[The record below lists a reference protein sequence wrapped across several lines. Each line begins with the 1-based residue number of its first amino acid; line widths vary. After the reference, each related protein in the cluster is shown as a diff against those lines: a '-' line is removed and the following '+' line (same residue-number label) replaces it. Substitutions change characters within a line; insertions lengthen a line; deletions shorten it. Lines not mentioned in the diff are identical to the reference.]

1 MFDNRQGD
9 LYLFN
14 TLDGGEI
21 VVANGEPVMDQGL
34 ESAVY
39 ISLEGASTPW
49 FANEFL
55 LENQKIQSKFAQ
67 YRKGQT
73 LTSGVIN
80 TSIDLIKQDLAWLK
94 KVKAAD
100 EIIVLMSIIARNLVQ
115 IDISIRIGTQ
125 VLKLSPFQL
134 NWVAQETFPANQRI

>member
-9 LYLFN
+9 LYLFD

-21 VVANGEPVMDQGL
+21 NVQNGEPVMDQGL

-49 FANEFL
+49 FANEHL
-55 LENQKIQSKFAQ
+55 PENRRIESKFAQ
-67 YRKGQT
+67 FRKGQT

-94 KVKAAD
+94 RVKAAD
-100 EIIVLMSIIARNLVQ
+100 EIIVLMSIVARNLVQ
-115 IDISIRIGTQ
+115 IDISIRIGLQ
-125 VLKLSPFQL
+125 VVKLSPFQL
-134 NWVAQETFPANQRI
+134 NWQAQENNPANQRV